1 MFPSVNVSEIV
12 ELFGRYFQIGINEEN
27 LEASTLEKTTNKK
40 KSAFA
45 VLLENRERM
54 TLPQRPSNNNKR
66 DICTKHGTV
75 K

>member
-27 LEASTLEKTTNKK
+27 LEASTLNKK